1 MTNKISNTYNEA
13 VGGAKE
19 KVGHATHNPNLAGSG
34 ANQKAQAQAHQHAQT
49 AETHTKGL
57 GHSIEGGAQ
66 RAVGGATNNHSMEAR
81 GHGNSALGD
90 VQRNY

>member
-1 MTNKISNTYNEA
+1 MTSKISNTFNET

-34 ANQKAQAQAHQHAQT
+34 ANQKAQAQAHQQAQN
-49 AETHTKGL
+49 AETHAKGL
-57 GHSIEGGAQ
+57 GHNIEGGAQ
-66 RAVGGATNNHSMEAR
+66 KAVGGATNNHSMEAR